1 MFHITLQMHNHHHI
15 WWWHFYIG
23 SCFLSYNKNVLW
35 FVAII
40 THLNI
45 FGWIWSVTP
54 LRHHHLGV
62 SSPFFGHLIH
72 QTCHYVL
79 YSQFLHYHDVLWGNK
94 MFVQGWQ
101 ILKQSHDNI
110 FISQIFFQA
119 RKFNPQVPWFYWCS
133 LISHPFFYIICEKFG
148 W

>member
-1 MFHITLQMHNHHHI
+1 MECNTFAT
-15 WWWHFYIG
+15 
-23 SCFLSYNKNVLW
+23 
-35 FVAII
+35 
-40 THLNI
+40 
-45 FGWIWSVTP
+45 
-54 LRHHHLGV
+54 
-62 SSPFFGHLIH
+62 SSPWGFFSFFGHLIH

-119 RKFNPQVPWFYWCS
+119 RKFNPQVP
-133 LISHPFFYIICEKFG
+133 
-148 W
+148 